1 MSSLIPFVIPL
12 ILVPLAVTAQEPAAL
27 YTKHCAA
34 CHDASETT
42 RAPAPAVL
50 KVLSP
55 EAVLRA
61 LDSGTMQEQGKPLN
75 AEQRRALAV
84 HLAGKPFGV
93 EPDAAPKRAYCSGA
107 PRPFRLEGPGWNGW
121 GVDLSNTRFQPAA
134 AAGIAAADVGRLR
147 LKWAF
152 GFPNAFAANA
162 QPTVMGERVFVGS
175 TIRYVYSLDAK
186 SGCIQWAFEASAGV
200 RSAITIERP
209 TANAAPAAFF
219 GDQRAYVYALDAATG
234 RMLWKTNVET
244 FPASRITGAVKVHAG
259 RVYVPVSI
267 VEEGLAM
274 SPKYECCKSRPS
286 VVALDAATGRLI
298 WKTPTISEELR
309 QTGKNKAG
317 VPMWG
322 PSGAS
327 IWSSPTLDP
336 KRNVLYVGTGNNH
349 SRPPTRTSDA
359 IVAFDMTTGRILWSR
374 QLSENDAYNMS
385 CGRPDASNCPEPE
398 GPDFDFGASPI
409 LVSLPGGKRA
419 LIAGQK
425 SGFVHALNP
434 DQQGE
439 VLWQTRI
446 GKGGKLG
453 GIQWGLC
460 ADSRRA
466 YAPVSDIQ
474 LRRAERGGYEAIR
487 TAGGGLFALDLG
499 TGKVIWHTPPPPC
512 HTDRLCSPAQ
522 SAAASMIPGVVFS
535 GSVDGHLR
543 AYAASDGKI
552 VWDFDTARDYETVNG
567 VRARGGSMDGAGPAV
582 AGGVLYVNSGY
593 GAWGGMP
600 GNVLLAFSVDG
611 K

>member
-1 MSSLIPFVIPL
+1 VITKSLIILL
-12 ILVPLAVTAQEPAAL
+12 ITLPATSQDPAAL
-27 YTKHCAA
+27 YGKHCAA

-55 EAVLRA
+55 ESVLRA
-61 LDSGTMQEQGKPLN
+61 LESGTMQEQSKALTTD
-75 AEQRRALAV
+75 ERRVLAA

-93 EPDAAPKRAYCSGA
+93 EPPAAPKQAFCSSA
-107 PRPFRLEGPGWNGW
+107 PAAFRMEGPAWNGW
-121 GVDLSNTRFQPAA
+121 GADLSNSRFQPAA
-134 AAGIAAADVGRLR
+134 MAGISAAEVGKLR

-152 GFPNAFAANA
+152 GFPNAFVAYA
-162 QPTVMGERVFVGS
+162 QPTVAGGRLFVGS
-175 TIRYVYSLDAK
+175 AIRYIYSLDAK

-209 TANAAPAAFF
+209 TPEAAPAAFF

-244 FPASRITGAVKVHAG
+244 FPSSRITGAVKVHAG

-267 VEEGLAM
+267 VEEALAM
-274 SPKYECCKSRPS
+274 NPKYECCRSRPS

-298 WKTPTISEELR
+298 WKTPTIADELK
-309 QTGKNKAG
+309 QTGNNKQG

-349 SRPPTRTSDA
+349 SQPPTRTSDA
-359 IVAFDMTTGRILWSR
+359 IVAFDMTTGKMLWSR
-374 QLSENDAYNMS
+374 QLSENDAYNMA
-385 CGRPDASNCPEPE
+385 CGRPDSANCPEPE
-398 GPDFDFGASPI
+398 GPDFDFGSSPI

-439 VLWQTRI
+439 LLWQTRI

-460 ADSRRA
+460 ADGRKA
-466 YAPVSDIQ
+466 YVPVSDIQ
-474 LRRAERGGYEAIR
+474 LRRAERGGYQAIP
-487 TAGGGLFALDLG
+487 TAGGGLFAVDLA
-499 TGKVIWHTPPPPC
+499 TGKIAWHTPPPPC
-512 HTDRLCSPAQ
+512 HTDRPCSPAQ

-543 AYAASDGKI
+543 GYSAADGKI

-567 VRARGGSMDGAGPAV
+567 VRARGGSMDGPGPV
-582 AGGVLYVNSGY
+582 IAGGVLYVNSGY
-593 GAWGGMP
+593 GNWGGMA

-611 K
+611 M